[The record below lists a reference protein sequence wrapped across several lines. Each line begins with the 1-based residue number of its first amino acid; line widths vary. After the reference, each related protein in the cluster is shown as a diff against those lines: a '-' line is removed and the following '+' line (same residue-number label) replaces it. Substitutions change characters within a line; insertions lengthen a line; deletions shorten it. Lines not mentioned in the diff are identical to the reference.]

1 MKILRQVEI
10 VIIFLPLIVGHS
22 LCYLL
27 VSTKKEWRSCCTLR
41 PQFWYAPEL
50 SNSGT
55 YQNCWK
61 EQFWYTASGR
71 IVPTILVCSRIV
83 GAILVRTKSVG
94 RKQCTYFESC
104 LHYIICPI
112 NKYKI
117 DIGTVDRYVSW
128 LSGNIIFITIQPRE
142 VFIWIV

>member
-1 MKILRQVEI
+1 MTYNRKVQHDPPPPQYQMVNVLDPVFHTIMNKNVMWTMQ
-10 VIIFLPLIVGHS
+10 
-22 LCYLL
+22 LL
-27 VSTKKEWRSCCTLR
+27 SRSCCTLR

-117 DIGTVDRYVSW
+117 DIGR
-128 LSGNIIFITIQPRE
+128 
-142 VFIWIV
+142 

>member
-1 MKILRQVEI
+1 MFSSIIVALFNDYVLSYYRSAVFQVSI
-10 VIIFLPLIVGHS
+10 PFLPFRRDGITHS
-22 LCYLL
+22 YILCLL
-27 VSTKKEWRSCCTLR
+27 VLKWSCCTLR

-71 IVPTILVCSRIV
+71 IVSTILVCSRIV
-83 GAILVRTKSVG
+83 GAILVRTKYVG

-117 DIGTVDRYVSW
+117 DIGR
-128 LSGNIIFITIQPRE
+128 
-142 VFIWIV
+142 